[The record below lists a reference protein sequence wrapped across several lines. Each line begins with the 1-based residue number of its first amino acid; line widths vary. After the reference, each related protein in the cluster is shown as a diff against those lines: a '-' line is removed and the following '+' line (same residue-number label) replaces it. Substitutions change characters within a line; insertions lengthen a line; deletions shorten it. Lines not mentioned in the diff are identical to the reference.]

1 MCQEVNLDHVGKDM
15 LGDRTTRDNGT
26 SLFARPAAKKK
37 LFCKTLGCLSCI
49 KDLKEELSFYSQ
61 DPLH

>member
-26 SLFARPAAKKK
+26 SLFARPAAKK
-37 LFCKTLGCLSCI
+37 
-49 KDLKEELSFYSQ
+49 SFSAK
-61 DPLH
+61 P